1 MKKYNRSLIA
11 AIAMLGIVLP
21 ATAQEVHLSLSEA
34 LTMAK
39 ARNKA
44 MQVQLLEEKVSKME
58 TLESRSDLLPTLS
71 AQGSYAHYF
80 ERQVIFMPGAFVG
93 DENTPVVDVAVG
105 GKNAVNANLAF
116 QQPLLSE
123 SARRQVKT
131 AKLGE
136 AFQAQETRAFRAR
149 LTAEVTT
156 TYLRALLLSESLKL
170 NQQSLERNVR
180 SLEDSQSLLSQ
191 GKGLKVDT
199 LRSFI
204 AVENLRSS
212 ISYLQNQYETTLLH
226 LARIIGLESAET
238 IVLIDNLE
246 IDEGI
251 MIFGSTAAGEA
262 EIAAN
267 RPDLQQIRLRVEIG
281 ESMMSQTKAQKLPT
295 ITMMGA
301 YQLQAQ
307 SFDLSFSRWPGTS
320 FLGIQAY
327 VPIFSGNKINS
338 RLGKASVMLQQS
350 ELALQDLS
358 QKAAIEVQSHE
369 NDLREGLRRLEIHDN
384 TVEAAKVNFAMVN
397 ERFQSGLSSRLELT
411 DAELAL
417 TESRMNQLQ
426 AFYKVR
432 IAKLEYDQALGL
444 LSE

>member
-1 MKKYNRSLIA
+1 
-11 AIAMLGIVLP
+11 
-21 ATAQEVHLSLSEA
+21 
-34 LTMAK
+34 
-39 ARNKA
+39 
-44 MQVQLLEEKVSKME
+44 
-58 TLESRSDLLPTLS
+58 
-71 AQGSYAHYF
+71 
-80 ERQVIFMPGAFVG
+80 
-93 DENTPVVDVAVG
+93 
-105 GKNAVNANLAF
+105 
-116 QQPLLSE
+116 
-123 SARRQVKT
+123 
-131 AKLGE
+131 
-136 AFQAQETRAFRAR
+136 
-149 LTAEVTT
+149 
-156 TYLRALLLSESLKL
+156 
-170 NQQSLERNVR
+170 
-180 SLEDSQSLLSQ
+180 
-191 GKGLKVDT
+191 
-199 LRSFI
+199 
-204 AVENLRSS
+204 
-212 ISYLQNQYETTLLH
+212 
-226 LARIIGLESAET
+226 
-238 IVLIDNLE
+238 
-246 IDEGI
+246 

>member
-21 ATAQEVHLSLSEA
+21 AKAQELQLSLSEA
-34 LTMAK
+34 LVLAK
-39 ARNKA
+39 TNNKA

-58 TLESRSDLLPTLS
+58 TSESRGELLPTLS
-71 AQGSYAHYF
+71 AQGSYTHYF
-80 ERQVIFMPGAFVG
+80 DRQVIFMPGALVG
-93 DENTPVVDVAVG
+93 NENEPVVDVTVG
-105 GKNAVNANLAF
+105 GKNAVNTYLAF
-116 QQPLLSE
+116 QQPLLLE
-123 SARRQVKT
+123 SARRQVRT
-131 AKLGE
+131 AKLSE
-136 AFQAQETRAFRAR
+136 AFQEQETRAFKTRMVADV
-149 LTAEVTT
+149 TAS
-156 TYLRALLLSESLKL
+156 YLRALLISESLKL
-170 NQQSLERNVR
+170 SHQSLERNIL
-180 SLEDSQSLLSQ
+180 SLEDSRSLFRQ

-204 AVENLRSS
+204 AVENLKSS
-212 ISYLQNQYETTLLH
+212 ISYLQSQYETTLLH
-226 LARIIGLESAET
+226 LARVVGLEVGQT
-238 IVLIDNLE
+238 IVLTDKLGLDDAIRYLD
-246 IDEGI
+246 
-251 MIFGSTAAGEA
+251 TAPLSEA
-262 EIAAN
+262 EMTAS
-267 RPDLQQIRLRVEIG
+267 RPDLLQAKLSVEI
-281 ESMMSQTKAQKLPT
+281 SRSLVSQTKAQKLPT
-295 ITMMGA
+295 VTVMGA

-327 VPIFSGNKINS
+327 VPIFSGNRINS
-338 RLGKASVMLQQS
+338 RLGKSSIRLQQG
-350 ELALQDLS
+350 ELALKDLS
-358 QKAAIEVQSHE
+358 EKAAIEVATHE
-369 NDLREGLRRLEIHDN
+369 NSLREGLRQLEIHAK
-384 TVEAAKVNFAMVN
+384 TVEAAKINFAMVN